1 MKYGLRSLILLVFT
15 TFSLLSQAQTMADAI
30 AAYNK
35 GVELQATDTK
45 GAIAAL
51 EQCYTISE
59 KLGAE
64 GDSLKTVVGKAIP
77 VLYNKQANDLVE
89 AKKYVEAI
97 SAYQQV
103 VNVAQKYGD
112 TETAVKANS
121 ILPQLYYGAGLD
133 AYNQKNDANA
143 VSYLE
148 KAVAADSTNTKPMYV
163 LAVVYQRM
171 NNAPKFLSTLD
182 KFLTTAKSQNDEASV
197 EKANNLGKRYY
208 TVAYANNA
216 KANKLNE
223 SIESL
228 KKALQYAPEDKDL
241 NFFLGQSYNKAKKYD
256 LAIETLKKALS
267 LETGSAEEKAKY
279 YFELGNAYVAKSDN
293 TNACDAF
300 KNAQY
305 GKYAENAKYQIT
317 TVLKCK

>member
-1 MKYGLRSLILLVFT
+1 MKYGLRSLMLMVFS
-15 TFSLLSQAQTMADAI
+15 TFCLLSQAQTMADAI

-35 GVELQATDTK
+35 GVQLQATDTK

-51 EQCYTISE
+51 EECYTISD

-64 GDSLKTVVGKAIP
+64 GDSLKNVVGKAIP

-97 SAYQQV
+97 SAYEQV
-103 VNVAQKYGD
+103 VKVAQKYGD
-112 TETAVKANS
+112 AETAEKANS
-121 ILPQLYYGAGLD
+121 KFSQLYYAAGFE

-143 VSYLE
+143 VNYLE
-148 KAVAADSTNTKPMYV
+148 KSIAADSSNTKPMYV

-171 NNAPKFLSTLD
+171 NNGSKFLSTLD
-182 KFLTTAKSQNDEASV
+182 KFIATAKAQNDEASV
-197 EKANNLGKRYY
+197 EKANNLGKRYF

-228 KKALQYAPEDKDL
+228 KKALEYAPEDKDL
-241 NFFLGQSYNKAKKYD
+241 TFFLGQSYNKAKKYD
-256 LAIETLKKALS
+256 LAIENLKKALS
-267 LETGSAEEKAKY
+267 LETGSADEKAKY
-279 YFELGNAYVAKSDN
+279 YFELGNAYAAKND
-293 TNACDAF
+293 TANACESF

>member
-1 MKYGLRSLILLVFT
+1 MKYGLRSLMLVVFT
-15 TFSLLSQAQTMADAI
+15 AFCLISQAQTMADAV

-35 GVELQATDTK
+35 GVNLQATDAK

-51 EQCYTISE
+51 EECYTISE

-64 GDSLKTVVGKAIP
+64 GDSLKNVVGKAIP
-77 VLYNKQANDLVE
+77 VLYNKEANDLVE
-89 AKKYVEAI
+89 AKKYTEAI
-97 SAYQQV
+97 ASFEQV
-103 VNVAQKYGD
+103 VKVAQKYGD
-112 TETAVKANS
+112 KETADKANS
-121 ILPQLYYGAGLD
+121 KFPQLYYAAGFD
-133 AYNQKNDANA
+133 AYNQKNDASA
-143 VSYLE
+143 VTYLE
-148 KAVAADSTNTKPMYV
+148 KAIAADSTNTKPMYL

-171 NNAPKFLSTLD
+171 NNGPKLLSTID
-182 KFLTTAKSQNDEASV
+182 KTIATAKAQNDAATQ

-208 TVAYANNA
+208 TIAYSNSA

-241 NFFLGQSYNKAKKYD
+241 TFFLGQSYNKAKKYD
-256 LAIETLKKALS
+256 LAIENLKKALS
-267 LETGSAEEKAKY
+267 LDTGSAEEKAKY
-279 YFELGNAYVAKSDN
+279 YFELGTAYAAKND
-293 TNACDAF
+293 TANACDAF
-300 KNAQY
+300 KNAQF

>member
-1 MKYGLRSLILLVFT
+1 MKYGLKSLMLLVFA
-15 TFSLLSQAQTMADAI
+15 TFCLYSQAQTMADAV

-35 GVELQATDTK
+35 GVNLQATDTQ
-45 GAIAAL
+45 GAITAL
-51 EQCYTISE
+51 EECYNISD

-89 AKKYVEAI
+89 AKKYAEAI
-97 SAYQQV
+97 TAFEG
-103 VNVAQKYGD
+103 VAKVAKKYGD
-112 TETAVKANS
+112 AETAEKATAK
-121 ILPQLYYGAGLD
+121 IPQLYYAAGFD
-133 AYNQKNDANA
+133 AYNQKNDASA
-143 VSYLE
+143 VTYLE
-148 KAVAADSTNTKPMYV
+148 KAVAADSTNTKPMYL

-171 NNAPKFLSTLD
+171 NNTPKFLSTLD
-182 KFLTTAKSQNDEASV
+182 KTIAVAKSQNDAATID
-197 EKANNLGKRYY
+197 KANSLGKRYY

-241 NFFLGQSYNKAKKYD
+241 TFFLGQTYNKAKKYD
-256 LAIETLKKALS
+256 LAIENLKKALA
-267 LETGSAEEKAKY
+267 LETGTAEEKAKY
-279 YFELGNAYVAKSDN
+279 YFELGNAYIAKNDN
-293 TNACDAF
+293 ANACDAF